1 MSLTQAVIAHEINW
15 RARQARGFECDAKG
29 RAGSARLFHAMT
41 ESGGYDTV
49 ISRGMQ
55 GVLSAALTSGK
66 EDVDHGALINVLL
79 EVTDIFEAA
88 TTTT

>member
-1 MSLTQAVIAHEINW
+1 
-15 RARQARGFECDAKG
+15 
-29 RAGSARLFHAMT
+29 MT